1 MNDYVDAAERLFLS
15 AEALE
20 HAAQPATASHCYGIS
35 SECVLKALMS
45 NQQPQ
50 ATPISTDH
58 LGSKLW
64 SSFATSPALST
75 HPNRVTLAK
84 QFETCFSQWTL
95 HQRYFHR
102 NDPAFHFATVSSQKQ
117 GAAGLRSLLQQ
128 VQQGLI

>member
-1 MNDYVDAAERLFLS
+1 MNDYVDAAERLYLS
-15 AEALE
+15 AEALQQ
-20 HAAQPATASHCYGIS
+20 AAHPATASHCYGIS

-50 ATPISTDH
+50 TAPISKDH

-75 HPNRVTLAK
+75 HPNRVTFAK
-84 QFETCFSQWTL
+84 QFETYFSQWSV
-95 HQRYFHR
+95 HQRYFRR
-102 NDPAFHFATVSSQKQ
+102 NDPAFDNATVSSQKQ